1 MSSDYEFITVDGK
14 EVITITLNRPDI
26 HNPFDEKMIA
36 ELTGC
41 FSSMSP
47 TARAAVITG
56 AGKSFCAGADLN
68 WMKRMGQYSL
78 EQNLA
83 DAEKLSAMFQALESI
98 EVPTIAKVNG
108 SAFGGGAGLVCACDI
123 AIASEEAKL
132 SLSEVRLGLV
142 PGVISPFV
150 LERIG
155 QKAAVRLFTTGERL
169 KAKDALAIGL
179 VDMVVGPADL
189 NKTVEDIIE
198 MIMSGG
204 PEAVKACKRLARSGA
219 KMPREEFRKHCIS
232 EIAIARASAEGKEGV
247 AAFLE
252 KREPAWRK

>member
-14 EVITITLNRPDI
+14 NVITVTLNRPDI

-36 ELTGC
+36 ELTNC
-41 FSSMSP
+41 FSNIGP
-47 TARAAVITG
+47 DARVVVITG
-56 AGKSFCAGADLN
+56 AGKSFCAGADLK

-108 SAFGGGAGLVCACDI
+108 AAFGGGAGLVCACDI

-142 PGVISPFV
+142 PGVISPYV
-150 LERIG
+150 LDRIG
-155 QKAAVRLFTTGERL
+155 PKKAARLFMTGERL
-169 KAKDALAIGL
+169 KAKDACNLGL
-179 VDMVVGPADL
+179 VDNVVTPDELDKA
-189 NKTVEDIIE
+189 IE
-198 MIMSGG
+198 EVVSMILSGG
-204 PEAVKACKRLARSGA
+204 PEAVKACKRLARTGA
-219 KMPREEFRKHCIS
+219 QMSREKFRQHCIS
-232 EIAIARASAEGKEGV
+232 EIANARASPEGKEGV
-247 AAFLE
+247 TAFLE